1 MNVTASAFVV
11 LKTPRAVHSSLY
23 KLRAKGAINRSIPR
37 STKKKTLHEV
47 LKEQKFPHS
56 KSTALEGRE
65 E

>member
-23 KLRAKGAINRSIPR
+23 KLRAKGAINKSIPR
-37 STKKKTLHEV
+37 STKKTLHEV